1 MRLCDYCLGG
11 MAVLPVLEIGELVFC
26 DADCAERHIR
36 QVKAALAAANERI
49 AALEAQ
55 LGGNVFTRTEAA
67 INELGRA
74 LGVR

>member
-36 QVKAALAAANERI
+36 QVKAALAAANQRI
-49 AALEAQ
+49 AELEAERSDKSFED
-55 LGGNVFTRTEAA
+55 LANNMPDEFGD
-67 INELGRA
+67 
-74 LGVR
+74 